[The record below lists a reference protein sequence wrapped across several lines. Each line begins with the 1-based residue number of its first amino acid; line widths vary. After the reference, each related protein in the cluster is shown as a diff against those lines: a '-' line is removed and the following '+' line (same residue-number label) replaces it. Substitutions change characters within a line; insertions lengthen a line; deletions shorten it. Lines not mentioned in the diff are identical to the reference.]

1 MSAYACVKRLI
12 FSLYINVKKNMR
24 GFTYPKKFIST
35 SIGDKSN
42 FRYFLIDF
50 SKINDGVLHIH
61 LARPRS
67 DTNRYIRSQCIPL
80 NITFRLFGTRHTK
93 KRNYITNF
101 DRAKCTLVIYCCVA
115 KFHVR

>member
-1 MSAYACVKRLI
+1 
-12 FSLYINVKKNMR
+12 MR

-61 LARPRS
+61 LARPKS
-67 DTNRYIRSQCIPL
+67 DTNK
-80 NITFRLFGTRHTK
+80 GTSEK
-93 KRNYITNF
+93 PS
-101 DRAKCTLVIYCCVA
+101 TL
-115 KFHVR
+115 